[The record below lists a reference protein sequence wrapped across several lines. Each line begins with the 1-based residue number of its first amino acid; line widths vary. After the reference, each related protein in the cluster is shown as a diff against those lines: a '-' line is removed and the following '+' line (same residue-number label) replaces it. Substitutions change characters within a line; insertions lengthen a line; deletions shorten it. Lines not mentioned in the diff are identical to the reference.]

1 MLVGIL
7 ALQGDFAEHSETIN
21 LIGEEY
27 RLIKN
32 GSQLTN
38 IDALILPG
46 GESSSMNIIQQNE
59 NLFSSIKNIIDNGV
73 PTIGTCAGA
82 ILLARN
88 LSNDSRQNLNVLNV
102 TIERNAYGRQNE
114 SFEDYVSIENMDKE
128 KVCFIRAPKITHVGD
143 NVRIISRL
151 NNEIVGVLQNN
162 IVAFTFHPE
171 LTPSPNYLNWLSNFL
186 RTGVSNG
193 RTL

>member
-59 NLFSSIKNIIDNGV
+59 DLFSSIKNIIDNGV

-88 LSNDSRQNLNVLNV
+88 ISNDSRQNLNVLNV

-114 SFEDYVSIENMDKE
+114 SFEDYVSIEDMDKE

-162 IVAFTFHPE
+162 IAAFTFHPE

-186 RTGVSNG
+186 RTGANNV
-193 RTL
+193 RAL

>member
-59 NLFSSIKNIIDNGV
+59 DLFSSIKNIIDNGV

-114 SFEDYVSIENMDKE
+114 SFEDYVSIEDMDKE

-151 NNEIVGVLQNN
+151 NNDIVGVLQNN
-162 IVAFTFHPE
+162 IAAFTFHPE

-186 RTGVSNG
+186 RTGANNV
-193 RTL
+193 RAL

>member
-32 GSQLTN
+32 GSQLNN

-59 NLFSSIKNIIDNGV
+59 DLFSLIKNIIDNGV

-88 LSNDSRQNLNVLNV
+88 LSNDIRQNLNVLNV

-114 SFEDYVSIENMDKE
+114 SFEDYVSIEDMDKE

-162 IVAFTFHPE
+162 IAAFTFHPE

-186 RTGVSNG
+186 RTGASNV
-193 RTL
+193 RAL

>member
-59 NLFSSIKNIIDNGV
+59 DLFSSIKNIIDNGV

-88 LSNDSRQNLNVLNV
+88 ISNDSRQNLNVLNV

-114 SFEDYVSIENMDKE
+114 SFEDYVSIEDMDKE

-143 NVRIISRL
+143 NV
-151 NNEIVGVLQNN
+151 
-162 IVAFTFHPE
+162 
-171 LTPSPNYLNWLSNFL
+171 
-186 RTGVSNG
+186 
-193 RTL
+193 

>member
-1 MLVGIL
+1 LLVGIL

-59 NLFSSIKNIIDNGV
+59 DLFSSIKNIIDNGV

-114 SFEDYVSIENMDKE
+114 SFEDYVSIEDMDKE

-151 NNEIVGVLQNN
+151 NNDIVGVLQNN
-162 IVAFTFHPE
+162 IAAFTFHPE

-186 RTGVSNG
+186 RTGANNV
-193 RTL
+193 RAL

>member
-21 LIGEEY
+21 LIGGDY
-27 RLIKN
+27 RFIKN

-46 GESSSMNIIQQNE
+46 GESSSMNIIQQNVD
-59 NLFSSIKNIIDNGV
+59 LFSSIKNIIDDGL

-88 LSNDSRQNLNVLNV
+88 ISNDSRQNLNVLNV

-114 SFEDYVSIENMDKE
+114 SFEDYVSIEDMDKE

-143 NVRIISRL
+143 NVRIISKL

-162 IVAFTFHPE
+162 IAAFTFHPE
-171 LTPSPNYLNWLSNFL
+171 LTPSPNYLNWLKKFL
-186 RTGVSNG
+186 RTGASNV